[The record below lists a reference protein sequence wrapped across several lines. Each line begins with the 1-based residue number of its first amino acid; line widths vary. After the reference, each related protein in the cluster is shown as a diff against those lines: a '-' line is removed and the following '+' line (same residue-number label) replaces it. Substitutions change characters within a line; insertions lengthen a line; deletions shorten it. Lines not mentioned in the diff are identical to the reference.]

1 MTSSAATNGITAKTE
16 GTLSA
21 MNGKNLKL
29 DGLSVSENTNS
40 NQNTPVISTGDY
52 QIYDVNIST
61 VEMAL
66 LYLKAVAM
74 VMVLA

>member
-1 MTSSAATNGITAKTE
+1 
-16 GTLSA
+16 

-40 NQNTPVISTGDY
+40 NQNTPVISTEDY

-61 VEMAL
+61 VENGTF
-66 LYLKAVAM
+66 VI
-74 VMVLA
+74 